1 MMFDNYG
8 LSKLPLKNN
17 DYGVNKNMTNENV
30 HRLKANTTELTKR
43 VEQRQNFFKNEIFNK
58 MKKINESKNGI

>member
-8 LSKLPLKNN
+8 LSKLPLENN

-30 HRLKANTTELTKR
+30 HRLKANTTELKKR
-43 VEQRQNFFKNEIFNK
+43 VQQRQNFLKNKIFNK
-58 MKKINESKNGI
+58 MTKN